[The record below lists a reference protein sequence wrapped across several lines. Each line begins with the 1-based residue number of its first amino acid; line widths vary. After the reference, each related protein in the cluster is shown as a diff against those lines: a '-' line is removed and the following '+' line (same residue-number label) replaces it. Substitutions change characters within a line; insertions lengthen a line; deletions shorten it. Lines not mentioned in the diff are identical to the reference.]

1 MPQLALHSLSPSA
14 VATLGASG
22 TGQGGSDYSFALYS
36 FLDRLSPIMFER
48 LYSSS
53 SSVLSI
59 FRLLPLTARHLVLN
73 LLWLSSSP
81 PSNKPRRRQED
92 SPMSGQEEQD
102 EQDEDQE
109 EEEEGPSEITLKEMS
124 LWVRE
129 RKSDG
134 GDKSERRYD
143 YLPH

>member
-1 MPQLALHSLSPSA
+1 
-14 VATLGASG
+14 
-22 TGQGGSDYSFALYS
+22 
-36 FLDRLSPIMFER
+36 
-48 LYSSS
+48 
-53 SSVLSI
+53 
-59 FRLLPLTARHLVLN
+59 
-73 LLWLSSSP
+73 
-81 PSNKPRRRQED
+81 
-92 SPMSGQEEQD
+92 MSGQEEQD